1 MKDFLINAGYYT
13 RVEPLQHVLVKSVE
27 SALYLLWGG
36 AVFVLLIGGLNV
48 TNLALARSSA
58 RSKEIAKPRLALGA
72 GRAQIARQTIVE
84 NVLLAGAG
92 GIAGVLRGVT
102 LVLEQSRWPPVP
114 PPRDAPH
121 ASTPSKSY
129 ARNNRG
135 RCHRSASEGS
145 VLA

>member
-1 MKDFLINAGYYT
+1 MRGTTPGL
-13 RVEPLQHVLVKSVE
+13 EPLQHVLVKSVE

-58 RSKEIAKPRLALGA
+58 RSKEIATRLALGA

-102 LVLEQSRWPPVP
+102 LVLGAVALAACA
-114 PPRDAPH
+114 AP
-121 ASTPSKSY
+121 A
-129 ARNNRG
+129 G
-135 RCHRSASEGS
+135 RATRVDPIE
-145 VLA
+145 VLRQE